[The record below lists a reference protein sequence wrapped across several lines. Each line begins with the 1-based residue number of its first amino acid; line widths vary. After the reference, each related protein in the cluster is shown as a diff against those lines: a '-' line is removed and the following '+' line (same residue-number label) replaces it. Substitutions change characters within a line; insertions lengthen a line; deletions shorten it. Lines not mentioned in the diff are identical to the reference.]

1 MNMKEKITDKKQMD
15 IPTGYHFTEYSEME
29 NILISDKYS
38 ADEVFG
44 IVSGEGTKHETTICS
59 ALTISQRRYD
69 LSNNIEYITIKFYN
83 DFKEEYEELS
93 FKSSDITGAE
103 AIKTMEDHGISIY
116 NKSSFEWFMRSIIDA
131 DKILKRYNKTK
142 GKRVELI
149 KESAASDRYGY
160 RRNEDGEYDF
170 TKFYT
175 KKEIVDTDDPGRI
188 HRVLFN
194 EKGTYE
200 GWKYTMNKLTSE
212 CNPDYVVKVLSA
224 LMLSGVI
231 LPFCSNIANPVLCLN
246 GISGCGK
253 GFLVSMLATIWGNV
267 GTEDTNG
274 TGILRTSQDSGA
286 AFSKIAS
293 TLYNLPLIMTEI
305 QGILD
310 DKTKGLSYIK
320 KMTYDY
326 VESSNGARATQTG
339 EIRKNLNEW
348 RNCLL
353 WLCEMNISEM
363 LMNGADSRVVTID
376 SRKVMNGDCFVR
388 DTAQFGKEFSKNY
401 GFAGKMFADAIIKY
415 YFDNKDKSDN
425 IIYDEVNILKKEIV
439 THNIKDKKANTLA
452 LLLYTYNMF
461 VKLNLAP
468 SSWGYF
474 EVKDFLKC
482 FLVDT
487 QSNDTTSKVL
497 EIWSENIKN
506 DIAFPLLSEELTQA
520 EYDEKAKCSKEVRGR
535 KEIFEDK
542 LIVYISEDNLK
553 RQLEYT
559 AKEYGYS
566 EFIFSKKALQDRN
579 IMIKNER
586 TGRWVFQM
594 KNITRTGSRG
604 RENVYKLQFD
614 IDTETEEEIFI
625 KNELAKV
632 GL

>member
-1 MNMKEKITDKKQMD
+1 MQ
-15 IPTGYHFTEYSEME
+15 
-29 NILISDKYS
+29 
-38 ADEVFG
+38 
-44 IVSGEGTKHETTICS
+44 
-59 ALTISQRRYD
+59 
-69 LSNNIEYITIKFYN
+69 
-83 DFKEEYEELS
+83 
-93 FKSSDITGAE
+93 
-103 AIKTMEDHGISIY
+103 
-116 NKSSFEWFMRSIIDA
+116 II
-131 DKILKRYNKTK
+131 
-142 GKRVELI
+142 
-149 KESAASDRYGY
+149 
-160 RRNEDGEYDF
+160 
-170 TKFYT
+170 
-175 KKEIVDTDDPGRI
+175 
-188 HRVLFN
+188 
-194 EKGTYE
+194 
-200 GWKYTMNKLTSE
+200 
-212 CNPDYVVKVLSA
+212 
-224 LMLSGVI
+224 
-231 LPFCSNIANPVLCLN
+231 
-246 GISGCGK
+246 
-253 GFLVSMLATIWGNV
+253 
-267 GTEDTNG
+267 
-274 TGILRTSQDSGA
+274 
-286 AFSKIAS
+286 
-293 TLYNLPLIMTEI
+293 
-305 QGILD
+305 
-310 DKTKGLSYIK
+310 
-320 KMTYDY
+320 
-326 VESSNGARATQTG
+326 
-339 EIRKNLNEW
+339 
-348 RNCLL
+348 
-353 WLCEMNISEM
+353 
-363 LMNGADSRVVTID
+363 
-376 SRKVMNGDCFVR
+376 
-388 DTAQFGKEFSKNY
+388 
-401 GFAGKMFADAIIKY
+401 
-415 YFDNKDKSDN
+415 
-425 IIYDEVNILKKEIV
+425 

-474 EVKDFLKC
+474 EIKDFLKC